1 MIFFFISL
9 STYLCYLILKYQR
22 QLKIVQDNNFDIK
35 SLGNYISKNP
45 RDVFITPEILGFAII
60 IMALFVDAKIVGI
73 CMVGFYTLLFLAELR
88 NFKKVKFNNDSIRT
102 IMFVIILYVL
112 VFLGFGLFNQYVS
125 DSIWIYYA
133 IVIGL
138 SYLSLFVIL
147 ILGYLGKLVTLVS
160 SKKH

>member
-22 QLKIVQDNNFDIK
+22 QLGEFQDCKCDMKQYGSHIV
-35 SLGNYISKNP
+35 KNP
-45 RDVFITPEILGFAII
+45 RETFVTPEILGLVIIVMAVFA
-60 IMALFVDAKIVGI
+60 DAKIVGI

-88 NFKKVKFNNDSIRT
+88 NFKKVKLNSDSTKT
-102 IMFVIILYVL
+102 IMFIVILYFL
-112 VFLGFGLFNQYVS
+112 LFLGFGLCSYYVF
-125 DSIWIYYA
+125 DSVWLYYT

-138 SYLSLFVIL
+138 SYLSPLVIL
-147 ILGYLGKLVTLVS
+147 LLGRLGTLVS

>member
-22 QLKIVQDNNFDIK
+22 QLKILQDNNFDMK
-35 SLGNYISKNP
+35 LFGNYITKNP
-45 RDVFITPEILGFAII
+45 RETFVTPEILGIVII
-60 IMALFVDAKIVGI
+60 IMALFADAKIVGI

-88 NFKKVKFNNDSIRT
+88 DFKKVKFNSDSIKT
-102 IMFVIILYVL
+102 IIFIMILYVL
-112 VFLGFGLFNQYVS
+112 LFLVFGLCNHYVL

-138 SYLSLFVIL
+138 SYLSPFVIML
-147 ILGYLGKLVTLVS
+147 FGFLGRLVTLVS

>member
-22 QLKIVQDNNFDIK
+22 QLKILQDNNFDMK
-35 SLGNYISKNP
+35 LFGDYITKNP
-45 RDVFITPEILGFAII
+45 RETFVTPEILGFVII
-60 IMALFVDAKIVGI
+60 IMALFADAKIVGI

-88 NFKKVKFNNDSIRT
+88 DFKKVNFNSDSIKT
-102 IMFVIILYVL
+102 IIFIMILYVL
-112 VFLGFGLFNQYVS
+112 LFLVFGLCNQYLS
-125 DSIWIYYA
+125 ESIWICYA

-138 SYLSLFVIL
+138 SYLSSIVIL
-147 ILGYLGKLVTLVS
+147 ILGKLVTLVS

>member
-22 QLKIVQDNNFDIK
+22 QLKILQDNNFDIT
-35 SLGNYISKNP
+35 KNP
-45 RDVFITPEILGFAII
+45 RETFVTPEILGFVII
-60 IMALFVDAKIVGI
+60 IMALFADAKIVGI

-88 NFKKVKFNNDSIRT
+88 DFKKVNFNSDSIKT
-102 IMFVIILYVL
+102 IIFIMILYVL
-112 VFLGFGLFNQYVS
+112 LFLVFGLCNQYLS
-125 DSIWIYYA
+125 ESIWICYA

-138 SYLSLFVIL
+138 SYLSSIVIL
-147 ILGYLGKLVTLVS
+147 ILGKLVTLVS